1 MLRDTCTEVLHSAM
15 ARIMPRPPRLMPT
28 CTPAAGQHPCTAPL
42 PQLLLCAAQA
52 VGHRSNTTS
61 CPGPAPALI
70 QPFLPL
76 RCRCGGC
83 GYPTSLH
90 ACRVGMPVGVLV
102 LCAVECRGL
111 PPGWQRHVREEC
123 CVLAGLARAQCACV
137 PRRQRCPHQVPAGQ
151 QASVQVVAWQVCLQ
165 CWVGGLASWVHLLLP
180 PTCLTALASQTRCAA
195 LLSVCRRA

>member
-70 QPFLPL
+70 QPSS
-76 RCRCGGC
+76 RCAAAAALCDGC

-90 ACRVGMPVGVLV
+90 TCRAGMPVGVLV
-102 LCAVECRGL
+102 LCAVECRGW
-111 PPGWQRHVREEC
+111 PPGCQRHVREEY
-123 CVLAGLARAQCACV
+123 CVLAGLARAQCA
-137 PRRQRCPHQVPAGQ
+137 
-151 QASVQVVAWQVCLQ
+151 
-165 CWVGGLASWVHLLLP
+165 
-180 PTCLTALASQTRCAA
+180 
-195 LLSVCRRA
+195 

>member
-1 MLRDTCTEVLHSAM
+1 MHCSFASA
-15 ARIMPRPPRLMPT
+15 AAVCSSSCRP
-28 CTPAAGQHPCTAPL
+28 QIQYYIL
-42 PQLLLCAAQA
+42 PWAC
-52 VGHRSNTTS
+52 S
-61 CPGPAPALI
+61 CPDPA
-70 QPFLPL
+70 FLPL

-123 CVLAGLARAQCACV
+123 CVLAGLARAQCAGV

-165 CWVGGLASWVHLLLP
+165 CWVGGLASWVHPLLP